1 LFVVATVF
9 ASVSFGEVV
18 TIAGGVGA
26 VGSTVCAIA
35 DVP

>member
-1 LFVVATVF
+1 MFVVEIAEAAT
-9 ASVSFGEVV
+9 SFGDVV

-35 DVP
+35 VVP